1 MKRTTIVA
9 AKILDCYA
17 ELIERG
23 VKHYEVR
30 SDSLE
35 GIDAIH
41 LISAETGENLGT
53 YEVLH
58 TLRFGRDED
67 ERVMSLAQTSTE
79 QFYSLFPKPEQGG
92 PETLWAAELGRKID
106 LETLVENTETAAGK

>member
-1 MKRTTIVA
+1 MKRTTIVT

-30 SDSLE
+30 ADSLE

-41 LISAETGENLGT
+41 LISAETVRASVPTKCCVRCALAGT
-53 YEVLH
+53 KM
-58 TLRFGRDED
+58 RG
-67 ERVMSLAQTSTE
+67 
-79 QFYSLFPKPEQGG
+79 
-92 PETLWAAELGRKID
+92 
-106 LETLVENTETAAGK
+106 

>member
-1 MKRTTIVA
+1 MKRTTIVT

-30 SDSLE
+30 ADSLE

-41 LISAETGENLGT
+41 LISAETGKGLGT
-53 YEVLH
+53 YEVLR

-67 ERVMSLAQTSTE
+67 ERVMTLAKTSAD
-79 QFYSLFPKPEQGG
+79 QFYSLFPRPEQGG
-92 PETLWAAELGRKID
+92 PDTLWAAELGRKVDPEALIGD
-106 LETLVENTETAAGK
+106 MDAVARK